1 VQLNSNAMGMS
12 KNTDTHF
19 NVALTKGSEFSK
31 SFEFPK
37 DIDDSI
43 LIDYLKLSTEYSADE
58 VFWMDT
64 DSTVIYVNQSAC
76 LKLGYECH
84 ELIGMKVWE
93 WDPLFPKE
101 VWPAFWEELKSLQ
114 SVDFE
119 SLHKSKDGNIFPVR
133 IKGHYININ
142 SKELLFAYVTDI
154 SLAKQY
160 EEKLESYNQRLE
172 DEVNR
177 KTRQLQAEKELVHKH
192 AEKLEQLVKQ
202 LNETVD
208 KNNYLQQQL
217 YDEAHTDALTG
228 LYNRRHLDKAFA
240 KEVTNADRCNS
251 DLSVIMVDID
261 HFKLI
266 NDTLGHQVGDEVLKQ
281 LSKILSKR
289 VRASDVLGRWGGEE
303 FVILLPNTTT
313 QESETIAE
321 ELRKLVAYHKFG
333 NAGEVRVSLGVAK
346 HNNGEPST
354 ILIHNVDMALYQ
366 AKRKGRNR
374 VETYTHDLNE

>member
-1 VQLNSNAMGMS
+1 MS

-142 SKELLFAYVTDI
+142 SKEFY
-154 SLAKQY
+154 
-160 EEKLESYNQRLE
+160 
-172 DEVNR
+172 
-177 KTRQLQAEKELVHKH
+177 
-192 AEKLEQLVKQ
+192 
-202 LNETVD
+202 
-208 KNNYLQQQL
+208 
-217 YDEAHTDALTG
+217 
-228 LYNRRHLDKAFA
+228 
-240 KEVTNADRCNS
+240 
-251 DLSVIMVDID
+251 
-261 HFKLI
+261 
-266 NDTLGHQVGDEVLKQ
+266 
-281 LSKILSKR
+281 
-289 VRASDVLGRWGGEE
+289 
-303 FVILLPNTTT
+303 
-313 QESETIAE
+313 
-321 ELRKLVAYHKFG
+321 
-333 NAGEVRVSLGVAK
+333 
-346 HNNGEPST
+346 
-354 ILIHNVDMALYQ
+354 
-366 AKRKGRNR
+366 
-374 VETYTHDLNE
+374 